1 MSAKQR
7 RKLKQA
13 KEQVVTNDANS
24 APPRKGVR
32 LAKRS
37 KKKEAAPTKK
47 TSKKDLDD
55 DDEDRVDH
63 RDKGKE
69 KVRQTGR
76 KAAAAPSTVRREEVK
91 PPPTHKMTLRSKRK

>member
-47 TSKKDLDD
+47 ASKKDLDD

-76 KAAAAPSTVRREEVK
+76 KAAPSTVRREEVK